1 MRRETT
7 LELSQITYTQPY
19 WIILLPLIGAASDI
33 ITGWIQASVNS
44 SWDSTVMRKG
54 LYRKAGEL
62 LLVVLGCVA
71 ECAVPVAK
79 EVHLATCFSVY
90 VVFME
95 FVSVVENL
103 NQAGVTIPTF
113 LRERLQKTKDKI
125 DKGE

>member
-1 MRRETT
+1 M
-7 LELSQITYTQPY
+7 ELSQITYTQPY
-19 WIILLPLIGAASDI
+19 WIILLPLIGAAADI
-33 ITGWIQASVNS
+33 VTGWIQASVNS

-71 ECAVPVAK
+71 EFAVPMAK

>member
-1 MRRETT
+1 M
-7 LELSQITYTQPY
+7 ELSQITYTQPY

-71 ECAVPVAK
+71 ECAVPMAK